1 MSERPISLA
10 ELELLEAERWSEAVF
25 TQKVRTEAIAAGW
38 LFYHTADSRGSDRG
52 FPDCVMVRGERIVFA
67 ELKVPGGRIEREQ
80 EAWLA
85 QLREAAQPSKNP
97 YAVNIPEVYTWW
109 PKDWPEIKELLS

>member
-25 TQKVRTEAIAAGW
+25 TSKVRTEAITNGW

-67 ELKVPGGRIEREQ
+67 ELKVPGGRVAPAQRDWMMRLVAATRH
-80 EAWLA
+80 EAKVWY
-85 QLREAAQPSKNP
+85 PSHWQ
-97 YAVNIPEVYTWW
+97 A
-109 PKDWPEIKELLS
+109 IKELLR